1 LETMK
6 GRKDITLRAFN
17 RQLLIVA
24 GYSEEEISRLGPL
37 NELQLGKMEELIRKK
52 IDEYAM
58 RDVVCPNCGQ
68 LLNKEALHRQ

>member
-17 RQLLIVA
+17 RQLLLVA
-24 GYSEEEISRLGPL
+24 GYSDEEIGRLGPL
-37 NELQLGKMEELIRKK
+37 NELQLERMEELLRKK

-58 RDVVCPNCGQ
+58 RGVMCPNCGQ

>member
-1 LETMK
+1 MK

-17 RQLLIVA
+17 RQLLLVA
-24 GYSEEEISRLGPL
+24 GYTEEEISRFGPL
-37 NELQLGKMEELIRKK
+37 NELQLERMEELIRKK

-68 LLNKEALHRQ
+68 LLNREALHKQ